1 MTLEKFE
8 SILKVEGKSAETI
21 RTYTKCV
28 RRYLIWLRRRKKGLP
43 NKENVLEFLLKLAK
57 RKDLKPSTK
66 RMYATALKI
75 YFDKMEL
82 EFPKVKM
89 SVVRWGKPKALTED
103 EYARLYKATK
113 GEARARAMLSLAY
126 STGVRVGELVSRT
139 RKDLDI
145 RNPRKAKLLV
155 AGKTGADTD
164 AWLPVNE
171 RAVEDLRAYFASL
184 PALGPDDYVFH
195 GATPQFAMHTNMA
208 REILYKI
215 EKKAGI
221 EKQGFHVTRHSRATH
236 LVAKGVPLPY
246 IQGLLRHKDPKMT
259 FRYAQPMTEDMR
271 SVFDRVDKSRRR
283 R

>member
-8 SILKVEGKSAETI
+8 SILKVEGKSTETI

-28 RRYLIWLRRRKKGLP
+28 RQYLLWLKKRQP
-43 NKENVLEFLLKLAK
+43 NKENVLAFLLKLVK
-57 RKDLKPSTK
+57 NKDLKPSTK
-66 RMYATALKI
+66 RMYATSLKI

-82 EFPKVKM
+82 KFPKVKM
-89 SVVRWGKPKALTED
+89 PVVSWGKPKALTEE

-113 GEARARAMLSLAY
+113 GDARARAMLSLAY

-139 RKDLDI
+139 RKDLDM
-145 RNPRKAKLLV
+145 RNPKKAKLMV

-164 AWLPVNE
+164 AWLPVND
-171 RAVEDLRAYFASL
+171 RAVEDLRAYLTSL
-184 PALGPDDYVFH
+184 PMTLGPDDYVFH
-195 GATPQFAMHTNMA
+195 GAAPQFAMHTNMA

-215 EKKAGI
+215 EEKAGI
-221 EKQGFHVTRHSRATH
+221 DKQGFHVTRHSRATH

-259 FRYAQPMTEDMR
+259 FRYTQPMTEDMR
-271 SVFDRVDKSRRR
+271 SEFDRVDKRRR
-283 R
+283 RR